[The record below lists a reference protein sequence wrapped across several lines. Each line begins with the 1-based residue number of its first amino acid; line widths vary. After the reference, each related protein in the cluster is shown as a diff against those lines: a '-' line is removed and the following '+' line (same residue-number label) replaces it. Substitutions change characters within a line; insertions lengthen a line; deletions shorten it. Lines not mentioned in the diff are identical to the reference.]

1 MHGARY
7 CNHCPS
13 PKTGALAGAEKVNAL
28 HRRQQRHSRANA
40 PSCPRMRML
49 KVFAATQGRQRLFSE
64 LELPAMR
71 SLRAIVIAVACTDN
85 RRHAYT
91 VRQAAAGAMLGLLLS
106 AQAAVALGSMEQEV
120 ESLNQQ
126 TQIEQKLGEEGSMQ
140 RKQSIALP
148 GIRAEHTTPPY
159 DMLQIYLK
167 ICCAQNRKPKGNEK
181 ANLPFVGKKEDF
193 DMVPVRDSQ
202 LEVAVKKIQGLSP
215 YLDEVEYLISA
226 KNWNYLQGFLGVF
239 AEQETEFVDLI
250 DGLYPTENPADQM
263 PSLRHSLLLV
273 WQHARHQLVS
283 TLACDA
289 AFT

>member
-49 KVFAATQGRQRLFSE
+49 KVFTAAPAPTVISE
-64 LELPAMR
+64 LELLRCALYELYLSSFSGR
-71 SLRAIVIAVACTDN
+71 RHVAQTKNHNSLHMIADN

-91 VRQAAAGAMLGLLLS
+91 GRQAAAGAMLGLLLS

-140 RKQSIALP
+140 RKQ
-148 GIRAEHTTPPY
+148 
-159 DMLQIYLK
+159 
-167 ICCAQNRKPKGNEK
+167 NRKPKGNEK

-193 DMVPVRDSQ
+193 NMVPVRDSQ

-250 DGLYPTENPADQM
+250 DGLYPTENPADQTC
-263 PSLRHSLLLV
+263 SSRHQSGLPLFR
-273 WQHARHQLVS
+273 QHARRQ
-283 TLACDA
+283 
-289 AFT
+289 